1 MKCLNAPRKKYPY
14 VSSTHERNKCP
25 LETFTNC
32 FTPERGGGATETYQ
46 TPSWVTVFTTGN
58 QPPPHIPSM
67 WVSVFESKKVS
78 PPRLTSMWVSV
89 FLLDDGAA

>member
-1 MKCLNAPRKKYPY
+1 M
-14 VSSTHERNKCP
+14 H
-25 LETFTNC
+25 LEKNTLMSAVHMNVINVHWRLLPIVLLQT
-32 FTPERGGGATETYQ
+32 GGGATETYQ

-78 PPRLTSMWVSV
+78 PPRLTSMWVNV